1 MSFKTKDEYEKEKDR
16 WRNKKFQQQRP
27 ADYEEFLSSEKAWNA
42 SQSTNNSKSESKS
55 NSSKGNSMQIKGNS
69 GSSYPGETMK
79 ISREDAEFVDFG
91 TVFSDKDHYDP
102 GTKFAKKGTFKDY
115 LNKIN
120 SNAFDKDGN
129 LIVPKYDMPERVE
142 LSKEQKRANEAI
154 DSQLDG
160 DGYYKADA
168 ITMPTM
174 HNYKTKKSYAK
185 RADILADRM
194 GINDS
199 NGKQILADQKRRYD
213 KKGKRGKKG
222 KLIIPDFAMNNEAR
236 RSDGKK
242 LYQKGMKNTSLDGIK
257 S

>member
-1 MSFKTKDEYEKEKDR
+1 MSFKTKDEYEAAKYKF
-16 WRNKKFQQQRP
+16 RNKNYRKQQPEAYSEFQ
-27 ADYEEFLSSEKAWNA
+27 ANEKAWNE
-42 SQSTNNSKSESKS
+42 SQSKGSTDSKTSSNKS
-55 NSSKGNSMQIKGNS
+55 SNKSMQIKGNS

-79 ISREDAEFVDFG
+79 ISRKDAEFVDFG

-115 LNKIN
+115 LNNIK
-120 SNAFDKDGN
+120 SNAFDQDGN
-129 LIVPKYDMPERVE
+129 LIVPKYDMPDRVE
-142 LSKEQKRANEAI
+142 LSKEQKKANEAI

-160 DGYYKADA
+160 DGYYKANA
-168 ITMPTM
+168 IAMPTM
-174 HNYKTKKSYAK
+174 NNYKTKKSYAK
-185 RADILADRM
+185 RADILAARM

-213 KKGKRGKKG
+213 KKGKKGKKG
-222 KLIIPDFAMNNEAR
+222 KLIIPDFAMKNEER